1 MSSLELVGG
10 TRAVF
15 AGPAAVAD
23 LGQALEAIPPQAAA
37 GFTTFC
43 IKPSQFT
50 DDPAEV
56 GELCREVIR
65 RVDGMLP

>member
-1 MSSLELVGG
+1 MFG
-10 TRAVF
+10 
-15 AGPAAVAD
+15 GPASVAD
-23 LGQALEAIPPQAAA
+23 LGQALAAIGPQAQA

-50 DDPAEV
+50 DDPAAV
-56 GELCREVIR
+56 GPLCRDIIR